1 MLFAKW
7 LPFYPNLDM
16 LTQVITVPGN
26 EAFQGSGA
34 HGARVIGIKGQG
46 KLSQYGPA
54 ECLASF
60 RLSMMCLGKLQI
72 DSLALQYLQHVSNAD
87 TTALHSYI
95 AVLSMKCIKIN
106 QPSVQYSF
114 LLTEE

>member
-7 LPFYPNLDM
+7 LPFCSNLDM

-26 EAFQGSGA
+26 EAFQDSTT
-34 HGARVIGIKGQG
+34 HGAMVIGIKGQG
-46 KLSQYGPA
+46 KLSHYGAA
-54 ECLASF
+54 ECIASF
-60 RLSMMCLGKLQI
+60 SLSMMLLGKLQI
-72 DSLALQYLQHVSNAD
+72 DSLALRYLQHVSNAD

-106 QPSVQYSF
+106 LPSVQYSF